1 MEYFGDWQNINIF
14 EQSSKWKI
22 FTLKKGKKKKK
33 NPLSI
38 YVTRTMRLGC
48 IMKKCS
54 EKLPK
59 P

>member
-1 MEYFGDWQNINIF
+1 MEYFGDWQNLNIF
-14 EQSSKWKI
+14 EQSAKWKI
-22 FTLKKGKKKKK
+22 FTLNKGKKEKK

-38 YVTRTMRLGC
+38 FVRHTMRLGC
-48 IMKKCS
+48 IMKKCL